1 MEELSSEHP
10 PRHTRTRT
18 RTLEEVTEALNSPR
32 TSSRLRPL
40 KSQNPINGTRRSQWS
55 ANGYYNDAGC
65 PWGYSANPAF
75 RVLEWRYGDQ
85 IEWRLVMIGLRD
97 EVSEQM
103 RQQFDPVGV
112 ARLMVFRN
120 RYGMPFSLQ
129 PKARAASTGR
139 GCRAV
144 VAARLLFPGSD
155 FRVLRALQ
163 LANFTTTLLLDDD
176 AQIRNALA
184 ELPGIDADAI
194 VDRLDDAEVV
204 APTIAT
210 SPRRATP
217 AEPRSRPRAKRRPPK
232 RASSATPHPRSSS
245 NETSND
251 SSPAAGNPHSPTT
264 SASQTST
271 RRSNGHRRPRPP
283 ALLDRF
289 PDGLT
294 TAEIAAIL
302 AQGPDPIPDLDA
314 AEQAMVKLVADGV
327 AVRGSLGSDP
337 LWLPESEREP
347 KAEHAAAA

>member
-1 MEELSSEHP
+1 MI
-10 PRHTRTRT
+10 RA
-18 RTLEEVTEALNSPR
+18 TLF
-32 TSSRLRPL
+32 
-40 KSQNPINGTRRSQWS
+40 
-55 ANGYYNDAGC
+55 NDAGC

-85 IEWRLVMIGLRD
+85 IDWRLVVIGLRD

-103 RQQFDPVGV
+103 SQQFDPAGIT
-112 ARLMVFRN
+112 RLIVFRN

-144 VAARLLFPGSD
+144 VAARLLVPGSE
-155 FRVLRALQ
+155 FRVMRALQ

-194 VDRLDDAEVV
+194 VDRLDDPEVAAAYNRDKAEARNAQGTAIETQGKASTAEAGVV
-204 APTIAT
+204 RYTAPSIVFEREGTQLVAGGWQPTLAYDLCIANLDPTIKRT
-210 SPRRATP
+210 PPPETP
-217 AEPRSRPRAKRRPPK
+217 AP
-232 RASSATPHPRSSS
+232 
-245 NETSND
+245 
-251 SSPAAGNPHSPTT
+251 
-264 SASQTST
+264 
-271 RRSNGHRRPRPP
+271 
-283 ALLDRF
+283 LLERF

-294 TAEIAAIL
+294 TAEIAALL